1 MGGMMM
7 LMVAIVRVRMRMA
20 DEASLLVLVRRG
32 LGHLVVVAGPGG
44 RDECLVGGVLGID
57 VSVLVLV
64 DLVELLAT
72 GHGEATGL
80 SGHFVGRKDGEGRL
94 IFSGRKDD
102 AAGITRL
109 GRSIGRRD
117 ATTSG
122 KGLGNDQID
131 LVGMTG
137 RGDAQT
143 PNADVLAVIL
153 GLTGGTGQV
162 GRFVDLDGPFVVVV
176 FVVEALADAPGL
188 AVDSSWKTAV
198 GLVVGGDQGGRGDR
212 QKGHGKSGSALKG
225 CELHAVVGIVVIV
238 SVCLCDVKDF
248 KSGLDLY

>member
-1 MGGMMM
+1 MMM
-7 LMVAIVRVRMRMA
+7 VVVAIVRVRMRMA
-20 DEASLLVLVRRG
+20 DEASLLLLIRRG

-44 RDECLVGGVLGID
+44 WDECCVGGVLGID
-57 VSVLVLV
+57 VPVLFLV
-64 DLVELLAT
+64 DLVELLSV

-80 SGHFVGRKDGEGRL
+80 SGHFVGRKDCEGWL
-94 IFSGRKDD
+94 ILGGRKDD
-102 AAGITRL
+102 ATGIARPR
-109 GRSIGRRD
+109 RSIGRGD

-131 LVGMTG
+131 LVGMTE

-143 PNADVLAVIL
+143 SNADVLAVIL

-188 AVDSSWKTAV
+188 AVASGWKTAV
-198 GLVVGGDQGGRGDR
+198 GLVVSGDQGGGGGDR
-212 QKGHGKSGSALKG
+212 QKGHGESGSALKG
-225 CELHAVVGIVVIV
+225 GEPHDFVVGV
-238 SVCLCDVKDF
+238 
-248 KSGLDLY
+248 